1 MTEDVHAAARNAADR
16 LSLLTHDLTRDLP
29 DPGGLACAQA
39 LRSSAAIVVVL
50 VGGACRAADPA
61 RAERFLS
68 GAELA
73 LRRFG
78 RDVAAGE
85 RRGLLT
91 AEMALHLIEE
101 SSAVHVALAA
111 LEEEL
116 LGGASGGQETSEER
130 ERAVA

>member
-1 MTEDVHAAARNAADR
+1 MTEDVHAAARDAADR
-16 LSLLTHDLTRDLP
+16 LSMLTHDLTRDLP

-39 LRSSAAIVVVL
+39 LRSSAAVVVVL
-50 VGGACRAADPA
+50 VGGACRAGDPA

-73 LRRFG
+73 LRRLG

-85 RRGLLT
+85 RSGLMT
-91 AEMALHLIEE
+91 AETALHLIER
-101 SSAVHVALAA
+101 STAVGLALAT
-111 LEEEL
+111 LEDEL
-116 LGGASGGQETSEER
+116 LDGASGNQDTSEER